1 MVTVGVISPALR
13 DRAKH
18 CHLRICIAHQGNLAS
33 SYPEMITLIIPRS
46 PLECSPN
53 REEVL
58 WGESSSTPE
67 IKTDKILSF
76 SNDHLWKNLI
86 ISRIVRNDK
95 GEFLKIMSNQKF
107 FAKNKEYIFK
117 PKILWNRLNDIWK
130 YSENIVGE
138 AVYQLYIK
146 RLKYFA

>member
-1 MVTVGVISPALR
+1 MDRVVLQPIASFDPWISNGVPVWTYGYCWGEYKRMVTVGVISPALR
-13 DRAKH
+13 DRAN
-18 CHLRICIAHQGNLAS
+18 HLRICIAHQENLAS

-76 SNDHLWKNLI
+76 SNDHLRKNLI
-86 ISRIVRNDK
+86 ISTIFRNDR
-95 GEFLKIMSNQKF
+95 GEFLKIMSNQKNF
-107 FAKNKEYIFK
+107 PKNK
-117 PKILWNRLNDIWK
+117 
-130 YSENIVGE
+130 
-138 AVYQLYIK
+138 
-146 RLKYFA
+146 